1 MPTTYGHGERRSK
14 HKVKNDELCHEYY
27 QGKEEQ
33 LQKTRQLAG
42 TIIVFLYIIQTY
54 HRGMLHGV
62 DCYNNESRLFMQASI
77 LNSYLPFARV
87 VMSALV

>member
-1 MPTTYGHGERRSK
+1 MPTTYGHGERRFK
-14 HKVKNDELCHEYY
+14 HRVKNDALCREYY

-33 LQKTRQLAG
+33 LQKIRQLEG
-42 TIIVFLYIIQTY
+42 TIVFLYIVQTY

-77 LNSYLPFARV
+77 LNFYLPFARV